1 MKILIVEDETAA
13 SENLIQMLRIMEP
26 SAEILAVL
34 ESVSQTV
41 DWLDSHPSP
50 DLIMMDIHLSDD
62 SAFAIFKQ
70 TKVTAPIVFTTAYD
84 QYAIDSFRV
93 NSIDYLLKPIKNAD
107 LRRALDKFHHWTEPD
122 ISAYLERMLALQP
135 AAEQTSNYLS
145 ALLIPNR
152 DRLLPVQ
159 TSDIAFIYSTDKNTQ
174 VFLRS
179 GINYTYNKT
188 LDHIISQL
196 NPASFFRANK
206 QFIISR
212 EAVTEIVTWYEG
224 RLKIILSVETP
235 ELLIVSKNKAAE
247 FKKWLTRE
255 R

>member
-13 SENLIQMLRIMEP
+13 SENLIQMLKIMEP

-34 ESVSQTV
+34 ESLSHTVS
-41 DWLDSHPSP
+41 WLDSHPTP

-70 TKVTAPIVFTTAYD
+70 TSVTAPIIFTTAYD

-107 LRRALDKFHHWTEPD
+107 LRRALDKFHRWTEPD

-135 AAEQTSNYLS
+135 SVEPVTNFRST
-145 ALLIPNR
+145 LLIPQR

-159 TSDIAFIYSTDKNTQ
+159 TRDIAFIYNTDKNTQ
-174 VFLRS
+174 IFLRS
-179 GINYTYNKT
+179 GINYTYNKP
-188 LDHIISQL
+188 LDHIFSQL
-196 NPASFFRANK
+196 NPLSFFRANK

-212 EAVTEIVTWYEG
+212 EAVSEIVTWYEG

-247 FKKWLTRE
+247 FKKWLTTE

>member
-13 SENLIQMLRIMEP
+13 SENLIQMLRAMEP

-41 DWLDSHPSP
+41 EWIDSHPSP

-62 SAFAIFKQ
+62 SAFSIFNQ

-93 NSIDYLLKPIKNAD
+93 NSIDYLLKPIKNTD
-107 LRRALDKFHHWTEPD
+107 LRRAFDKYHHWTAPD
-122 ISAYLERMLALQP
+122 ISAYLERMLALRP
-135 AAEQTSNYLS
+135 AVEPAPNYRS
-145 ALLIPNR
+145 TLLIPNR

-159 TSDIAFIYSTDKNTQ
+159 TRDIAFIYNTDKNTQ
-174 VFLRS
+174 VFLLS
-179 GINYTYNKT
+179 GLNYSYNKP
-188 LDHIISQL
+188 LDHIFSQL
-196 NPASFFRANK
+196 NPATFFRANK

-212 EAVTEIVTWYEG
+212 EAVSEIVTWYEG
-224 RLKIILSVETP
+224 RLRIILSVDTP
-235 ELLIVSKNKAAE
+235 EMLIVSKNKAAE
-247 FKKWLTRE
+247 FKKWLIRE

>member
-13 SENLIQMLRIMEP
+13 SENLVQMLQIMEP

-41 DWLDSHPSP
+41 DWLDSHPTP

-70 TKVTAPIVFTTAYD
+70 TTVTAPIIFTTAYD
-84 QYAIDSFRV
+84 EYAIDSFRV
-93 NSIDYLLKPIKNAD
+93 NSIDYLLKPIKTAD
-107 LRRALDKFHHWTEPD
+107 LRRALDKYHRWTEPD

-135 AAEQTSNYLS
+135 AVEPATTYRST
-145 ALLIPNR
+145 LLIPQR

-159 TSDIAFIYSTDKNTQ
+159 TRDIAFIYSTDKNTQ
-174 VFLRS
+174 IFLRS
-179 GINYTYNKT
+179 GLKYAYNKP
-188 LDHIISQL
+188 LDYFYNKL
-196 NPASFFRANK
+196 NPSSFFRANK

-212 EAVTEIVTWYEG
+212 EAISEIVVWYEG
-224 RLKIILSVETP
+224 RLKILLSVETP

-247 FKKWLTRE
+247 FKKWLTIE

>member
-13 SENLIQMLRIMEP
+13 SENFIQMLKTMEP

-41 DWLDSHPSP
+41 EWLDSHPSP

-62 SAFAIFKQ
+62 SAFAIFNQ
-70 TKVTAPIVFTTAYD
+70 TKVTAPIIFTTAYD

-93 NSIDYLLKPIKNAD
+93 NSIDYLLKPIKNSD
-107 LRRALDKFHHWTEPD
+107 LRRALDKYHHWTEPD

-135 AAEQTSNYLS
+135 AAEPAPNYRS
-145 ALLIPNR
+145 TLLIPNR

-159 TSDIAFIYSTDKNTQ
+159 TRDIAFIYNTDKNTQ
-174 VFLRS
+174 VFLLS
-179 GINYTYNKT
+179 GLNYSYNKP
-188 LDHIISQL
+188 LDHIFSLL
-196 NPASFFRANK
+196 NPATFFRANK

-212 EAVTEIVTWYEG
+212 EAVSEIVTWYEG
-224 RLKIILSVETP
+224 RLRIILSVDTP
-235 ELLIVSKNKAAE
+235 EMLIVSKNKAAE

>member
-41 DWLDSHPSP
+41 DWLDSHPTP

-62 SAFAIFKQ
+62 SAFSIFKQ

-93 NSIDYLLKPIKNAD
+93 NSIDYLLKPIKISD
-107 LRRALDKFHHWTEPD
+107 LRRALDKFNQWTKPD

-135 AAEQTSNYLS
+135 AEPAPNYRS
-145 ALLIPNR
+145 TLLIPIR

-159 TSDIAFIYSTDKNTQ
+159 TRDIAFIYNTDKNTQ
-174 VFLRS
+174 IFLRS
-179 GINYTYNKT
+179 GNNYTYNKP
-188 LDHIISQL
+188 LDHIFSQL
-196 NPASFFRANK
+196 NPTSFFRANK

-212 EAVTEIVTWYEG
+212 EAVSEIVTWYEG

-247 FKKWLTRE
+247 FKKWLTSE
-255 R
+255 

>member
-145 ALLIPNR
+145 ALLI
-152 DRLLPVQ
+152 
-159 TSDIAFIYSTDKNTQ
+159 
-174 VFLRS
+174 
-179 GINYTYNKT
+179 
-188 LDHIISQL
+188 
-196 NPASFFRANK
+196 
-206 QFIISR
+206 
-212 EAVTEIVTWYEG
+212 
-224 RLKIILSVETP
+224 
-235 ELLIVSKNKAAE
+235 
-247 FKKWLTRE
+247 
-255 R
+255 

>member
-13 SENLIQMLRIMEP
+13 SENLIQMLRILEP
-26 SAEILAVL
+26 SADILAVL

-41 DWLDSHPSP
+41 NWLDSHPTP

-70 TKVTAPIVFTTAYD
+70 TTVTAPIIFTTAYD

-93 NSIDYLLKPIKNAD
+93 NSIDYLLKPIKNTD
-107 LRRALDKFHHWTEPD
+107 LRRALDKFHRWTEPD
-122 ISAYLERMLALQP
+122 INAYLERMLALKP
-135 AAEQTSNYLS
+135 TVEHVSKYRST
-145 ALLIPNR
+145 LLIPQR

-159 TSDIAFIYSTDKNTQ
+159 TRDIAFIYNTDKNTKI
-174 VFLRS
+174 FLRS
-179 GINYTYNKT
+179 GINYTYNKP
-188 LDHIISQL
+188 LDHIFSQL
-196 NPASFFRANK
+196 NPLSFFRANK

-212 EAVTEIVTWYEG
+212 EAVSEIVTWYEG

-235 ELLIVSKNKAAE
+235 ELLIVSKNKAAD